1 MYMQDHG
8 YKQVKEYQLKGTN
21 ESLPW
26 TSARHNVTRQQ
37 LFDLVTYTFEEVVAW
52 AALKGAK
59 NYKGK
64 SCVIYAESMDLSW
77 YRTCLLEKFFEV
89 TEHRNQKFG
98 KCWTL
103 VIKNEYKLE
112 GIRGLTLQMQV
123 SNNCSI

>member
-1 MYMQDHG
+1 MITKTNIICQINYMQDHG
-8 YKQVKEYQLKGTN
+8 LLSNEYKTYGTN

-77 YRTCLLEKFFEV
+77 YRTCLLEKFRHSAFFSCFDF
-89 TEHRNQKFG
+89 TSCLN
-98 KCWTL
+98 
-103 VIKNEYKLE
+103 
-112 GIRGLTLQMQV
+112 
-123 SNNCSI
+123 